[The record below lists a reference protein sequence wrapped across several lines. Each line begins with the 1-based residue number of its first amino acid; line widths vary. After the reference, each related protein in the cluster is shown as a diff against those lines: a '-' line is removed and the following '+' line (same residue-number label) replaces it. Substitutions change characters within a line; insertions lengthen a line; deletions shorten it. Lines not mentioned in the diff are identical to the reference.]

1 MPNPPYEGG
10 RVTAPSP
17 APGPKGP
24 DSSEL
29 KLGSRDFRLSGR
41 QEARNGGLNHK
52 PTKPSSRRGRPT
64 NPAFLASLGASHPQT
79 SFRSVDARRAGAG
92 QPTRAAHPSVILRLD
107 AAFLQSFEVLFHRLQ
122 RFG

>member
-64 NPAFLASLGASHPQT
+64 NPPAFLASLGASHPQT
-79 SFRSVDARRAGAG
+79 SFRSALLRQSVAQPPEGRGMPNHRAG
-92 QPTRAAHPSVILRLD
+92 QMLSERLVKDCSV
-107 AAFLQSFEVLFHRLQ
+107 
-122 RFG
+122 